1 MLVGRRR
8 FGWWRRGI
16 CSWPRVR
23 SESRRPPYVAYGLR
37 MKKVPKAEA
46 AERVTETF
54 ETAPVTI
61 PAVAANDDFTDRWQ
75 PGGRLLACRAE
86 GAAVVLTSAG

>member
-1 MLVGRRR
+1 
-8 FGWWRRGI
+8 
-16 CSWPRVR
+16 
-23 SESRRPPYVAYGLR
+23 

-54 ETAPVTI
+54 ETALVTI
-61 PAVAANDDFTDRWQ
+61 PAVAASDDFAHRWQ

-86 GAAVVLTSAG
+86 GAAVALPSGG

>member
-1 MLVGRRR
+1 
-8 FGWWRRGI
+8 
-16 CSWPRVR
+16 
-23 SESRRPPYVAYGLR
+23 

-61 PAVAANDDFTDRWQ
+61 SAVAANDDFTHRWQ

-86 GAAVVLTSAG
+86 GAAITLASGG